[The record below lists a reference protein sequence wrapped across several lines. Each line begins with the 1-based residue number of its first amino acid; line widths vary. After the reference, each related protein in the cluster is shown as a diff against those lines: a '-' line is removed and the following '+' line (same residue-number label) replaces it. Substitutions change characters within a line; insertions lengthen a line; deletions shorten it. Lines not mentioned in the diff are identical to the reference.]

1 MSINKEANMAIEDKL
16 NKLLSTGKRLRV
28 FKTTDGS
35 IGVEFENC
43 DISDGCILRGEAGY
57 GCNLDTA
64 INDYC
69 NKISGQKLVF
79 NAMSSSRHEMMV
91 II

>member
-1 MSINKEANMAIEDKL
+1 MIKEDKL
-16 NKLLSTGKRLRV
+16 NKLLSTGKSLRV
-28 FKTTDGS
+28 FKTTNGLT
-35 IGVEFENC
+35 GVEFENC
-43 DISDGCILRGEAGY
+43 EISDGCMLRGEAGY

-64 INDYC
+64 IDDYC

-91 II
+91 LI